1 MPIELW
7 FAFVVASTIL
17 VTIPGPTVMLVVS
30 HAMGGG
36 KGTGWATVPGVAL
49 GDVTAM
55 TVSLAGAGA
64 VLAASATLFTVLK
77 LVGAAYLVW
86 LGIKL
91 WRADPSPEAL
101 AAHAKPKGFLGMF
114 TSAYIVTALNPKG
127 IVFFVAFV
135 PQFVLTDRPL
145 VPQFAILIATFVII
159 AAVNVAL
166 WAVLAGEM
174 RARFRRPGMLRLI
187 NRVGGSILIG
197 AGALTALARRT
208 G

>member
-17 VTIPGPTVMLVVS
+17 VTIPGPTVLLVVS
-30 HAMGGG
+30 YAMGAGR
-36 KGTGWATVPGVAL
+36 KSGWATVPGVAL
-49 GDVTAM
+49 GDLTAM

-64 VLAASATLFTVLK
+64 VLATSATLFTILK
-77 LVGAAYLVW
+77 LAGAAYLVW
-86 LGIKL
+86 LGIRL
-91 WRADPSPEAL
+91 WRADPAPEAL
-101 AAHAKPKGFLGMF
+101 AARAKPKGFLAMF
-114 TSAYIVTALNPKG
+114 ASSYVVTALNPKG
-127 IVFFVAFV
+127 IVFFIAFV

-145 VPQFAILIATFVII
+145 LPQFAVLVATFVTI

-166 WAVLAGEM
+166 WAILAGEM
-174 RARFRRPGMLRLI
+174 RARFRRPGVLRLI
-187 NRVGGSILIG
+187 NRVGGSLLIG